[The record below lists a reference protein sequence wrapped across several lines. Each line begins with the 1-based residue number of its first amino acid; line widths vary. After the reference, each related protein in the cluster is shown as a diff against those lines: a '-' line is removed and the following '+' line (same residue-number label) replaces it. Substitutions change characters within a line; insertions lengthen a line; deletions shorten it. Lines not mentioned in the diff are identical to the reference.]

1 MPVLISMK
9 PEKMKI
15 PEMAVN
21 PRVDRT
27 EWERSPKTTASRA
40 VAVVVTRRGWPRIE
54 VFIIVPFGYI
64 TTVRDR

>member
-1 MPVLISMK
+1 MPVLTSMK

-27 EWERSPKTTASRA
+27 EWERSPKKTASST
-40 VAVVVTRRGWPRIE
+40 VAVMVARRGWLRIV
-54 VFIIVPFGYI
+54 VFIIVPFGCI
-64 TTVRDR
+64 TKVGEM